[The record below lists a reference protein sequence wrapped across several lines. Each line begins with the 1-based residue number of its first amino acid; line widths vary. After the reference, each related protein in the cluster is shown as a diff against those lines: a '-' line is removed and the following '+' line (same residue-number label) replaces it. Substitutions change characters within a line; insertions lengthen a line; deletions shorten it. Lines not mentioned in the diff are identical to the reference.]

1 MLACLTLLFLGV
13 GLGHLFHLYTEKNRD
28 PEKCTAPVIV
38 FYNNTQANLTLD
50 FMYSLKKRTG
60 VVSISGTYYVDNKMS
75 GVIRRDVSYVWSENK
90 DSTHFISTD
99 INKVTRDETLSDAVI
114 ETVFTRFLCL
124 SREKYQLH
132 HPDSGPSWLYVH
144 HRETPDI
151 FLYTLSG
158 FGSRS

>member
-60 VVSISGTYYVDNKMS
+60 VVSISGTYYVNNKMS

-90 DSTHFISTD
+90 DSTILYRRIST
-99 INKVTRDETLSDAVI
+99 KSRVTKHCPMR
-114 ETVFTRFLCL
+114 L
-124 SREKYQLH
+124 SRRFYPIFMSIQGKA
-132 HPDSGPSWLYVH
+132 SVTPS
-144 HRETPDI
+144 
-151 FLYTLSG
+151 
-158 FGSRS
+158 

>member
-1 MLACLTLLFLGV
+1 MLACLTLLCLGV

-75 GVIRRDVSYVWSENK
+75 GVIRVMFPMYGVKIKTAPILYRR
-90 DSTHFISTD
+90 IST
-99 INKVTRDETLSDAVI
+99 KSRVTKHCPMR
-114 ETVFTRFLCL
+114 L
-124 SREKYQLH
+124 SRRFYPIFMSIQGKV
-132 HPDSGPSWLYVH
+132 SVTPS
-144 HRETPDI
+144 
-151 FLYTLSG
+151 
-158 FGSRS
+158 

>member
-90 DSTHFISTD
+90 DSTILYRRIST
-99 INKVTRDETLSDAVI
+99 KSRVTKHCPMR
-114 ETVFTRFLCL
+114 L
-124 SREKYQLH
+124 SRRFYPIFMSIQGKV
-132 HPDSGPSWLYVH
+132 SVTPS
-144 HRETPDI
+144 
-151 FLYTLSG
+151 
-158 FGSRS
+158 

>member
-28 PEKCTAPVIV
+28 PEKCTVPVIV

-75 GVIRRDVSYVWSENK
+75 GVIRRNVSYVWSENK

-114 ETVFTRFLCL
+114 ETVLPDFYVYPGKSISYTILTQGHRGFMFTIGKR
-124 SREKYQLH
+124 
-132 HPDSGPSWLYVH
+132 P
-144 HRETPDI
+144 I
-151 FLYTLSG
+151 FFCTH
-158 FGSRS
+158 

>member
-1 MLACLTLLFLGV
+1 
-13 GLGHLFHLYTEKNRD
+13 
-28 PEKCTAPVIV
+28 
-38 FYNNTQANLTLD
+38 
-50 FMYSLKKRTG
+50 
-60 VVSISGTYYVDNKMS
+60 MS

-114 ETVFTRFLCL
+114 ETVLPDFYVYPGK
-124 SREKYQLH
+124 KYQLH

-151 FLYTLSG
+151 FLYALSF

>member
-1 MLACLTLLFLGV
+1 MLACLTLLCLGV

-114 ETVFTRFLCL
+114 ETVLPDFYVYPG
-124 SREKYQLH
+124 KYQLH
-132 HPDSGPSWLYVH
+132 HPDSGPSWFYVH
-144 HRETPDI
+144 YRETPNI
-151 FLYTLSG
+151 FLYALSF

>member
-1 MLACLTLLFLGV
+1 MLACLTLLCLGV

-114 ETVFTRFLCL
+114 ETVLCL

-151 FLYTLSG
+151 FLYALSF

>member
-1 MLACLTLLFLGV
+1 MLACLTLLCLGV
-13 GLGHLFHLYTEKNRD
+13 GLRHLFHLYTEKHRD

-114 ETVFTRFLCL
+114 ETVLPDFYVYPGKSISYTILTQGHRGFMFTIGKR
-124 SREKYQLH
+124 
-132 HPDSGPSWLYVH
+132 P
-144 HRETPDI
+144 I
-151 FLYTLSG
+151 FFCTH
-158 FGSRS
+158 

>member
-50 FMYSLKKRTG
+50 FMYSMKKRTG

-90 DSTHFISTD
+90 DSTHFI
-99 INKVTRDETLSDAVI
+99 
-114 ETVFTRFLCL
+114 
-124 SREKYQLH
+124 
-132 HPDSGPSWLYVH
+132 
-144 HRETPDI
+144 
-151 FLYTLSG
+151 
-158 FGSRS
+158 

>member
-90 DSTHFISTD
+90 TAPILYRRIST
-99 INKVTRDETLSDAVI
+99 KSRVTKHCPMR
-114 ETVFTRFLCL
+114 L
-124 SREKYQLH
+124 SRRFYPIFMSILGKV
-132 HPDSGPSWLYVH
+132 SVTPS
-144 HRETPDI
+144 
-151 FLYTLSG
+151 
-158 FGSRS
+158 